1 MVNQTNLILGRTH
14 QLFKKEEG
22 EMTSYAQSIVQF
34 YCELCGISES
44 SLKAV
49 PSPALP
55 ESNMSDEEA
64 DQQGWLHKDAAKAL
78 MRLLW
83 LSRLSPRYIFH
94 CVPIS
99 CQRIQVEP
107 LGRLPAS

>member
-1 MVNQTNLILGRTH
+1 
-14 QLFKKEEG
+14 
-22 EMTSYAQSIVQF
+22 
-34 YCELCGISES
+34 
-44 SLKAV
+44 
-49 PSPALP
+49 
-55 ESNMSDEEA
+55 MSDEEA

-107 LGRLPAS
+107 LG